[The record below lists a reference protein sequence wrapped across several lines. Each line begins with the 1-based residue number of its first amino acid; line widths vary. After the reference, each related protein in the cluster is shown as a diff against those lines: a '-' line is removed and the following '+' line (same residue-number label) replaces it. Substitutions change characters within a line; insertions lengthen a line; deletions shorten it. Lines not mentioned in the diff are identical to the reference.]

1 MEPECQQRIQ
11 VLPGKTYGSVSE
23 ISTTLGLQALLPM
36 CKCLILNVPGS
47 LSLRRMPVPSLVKL
61 LSLCSFSPR
70 SPAACL
76 CVSRHI
82 WASKIQPFPSPTP
95 STGTS
100 TPCIK
105 RIFSGLSN
113 NLLEAME
120 TDLIRVFINLSL
132 LAKQSQEAKWEGA
145 GFFFLPQDTLLSR
158 EFRPTVCSRELIFS
172 WGKFRDFTFA
182 PNT

>member
-1 MEPECQQRIQ
+1 MATVEFSKFFVCAHLGQQD
-11 VLPGKTYGSVSE
+11 S
-23 ISTTLGLQALLPM
+23 A
-36 CKCLILNVPGS
+36 
-47 LSLRRMPVPSLVKL
+47 LSLP
-61 LSLCSFSPR
+61 
-70 SPAACL
+70 
-76 CVSRHI
+76 
-82 WASKIQPFPSPTP
+82 P

-158 EFRPTVCSRELIFS
+158 ELGPTVCSRELIFS

-182 PNT
+182 PNQIHMKF